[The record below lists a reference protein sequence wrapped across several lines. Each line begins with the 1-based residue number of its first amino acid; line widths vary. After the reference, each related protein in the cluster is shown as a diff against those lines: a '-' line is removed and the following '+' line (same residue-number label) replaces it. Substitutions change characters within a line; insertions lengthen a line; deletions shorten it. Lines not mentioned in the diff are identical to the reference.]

1 MELIRLEEIY
11 KTYHLG
17 EIDVPVLKG
26 ISLTIHRGEMV
37 ALMGASGS
45 GKTTLMNLLG
55 CLDRP
60 TAGHYWFDGVDVAGL
75 SPNQRAV
82 LRSKKLGFVFQSFN
96 LLARNNAVANVLMPL
111 DYAPERCSAR
121 DALRR
126 ACLMLDHV
134 GLGDRFDHEPSQ
146 MSGGQQQRVA
156 IARSLVNE
164 PALLLADEPS
174 GNLDSRT
181 SAEILRMFQ
190 RLNAEGITILLVTH
204 DPEVAKYAH
213 RVIRIHD
220 GQITQDGPS
229 EGVASDNHRG
239 IPAPLSR
246 TPSAGGSSRRES
258 AAAACGSARAPLAA
272 TVAAGLAELRCEE
285 LDEAAETPAAPAVS
299 RGAILTHAAVSAELE
314 RKIPRPDLSSL
325 LPPTL
330 RTALCA
336 LRRNKLRS
344 ALTTLGVII
353 GVGAVIAMME
363 IGEGSKTALQATI
376 ASMGANNLM
385 IQPGAAYSNGVSF
398 GVGTTIKLTP
408 GNCEQILRE
417 CPAVAN
423 VAPMVWSRTQ
433 VIYGNK
439 NWVPRS
445 ICGTTPS
452 FLVARD
458 WEKLDEGNAFTDHD
472 VRAGSRVCLIG
483 ETLVTELFDGQS
495 PINKEV
501 RMQNVSL
508 RVVGVLSRKGA
519 NMMGIDQD
527 DIVLLP
533 WTTLKYRVS
542 GAMLTNTNQ
551 SAAAAAASLT
561 AINTLNNLYPGGE
574 ALFSAPSPMEQVDRP
589 QPVRF
594 ANVDVIYAKVVS
606 ADRIDDAMAQITDV
620 LRQAHHLQPDEPDD
634 FTIRDLSEMTNTLA
648 STSRLMS
655 GLLLC
660 VAAISL
666 VVGGVGIM
674 NIMLVSVTERTR
686 EIGLRMAV
694 GARSGNILR
703 QFLVEA
709 VVLCLLGGAIGIVLG
724 RSSSYLVRITLHW
737 PIETSLPAILA
748 AVAVSAT
755 VGVLFGWYPAWKAS
769 GLDPIEA
776 LRYE

>member
-1 MELIRLEEIY
+1 V
-11 KTYHLG
+11 K
-17 EIDVPVLKG
+17 
-26 ISLTIHRGEMV
+26 
-37 ALMGASGS
+37 
-45 GKTTLMNLLG
+45 
-55 CLDRP
+55 
-60 TAGHYWFDGVDVAGL
+60 
-75 SPNQRAV
+75 
-82 LRSKKLGFVFQSFN
+82 
-96 LLARNNAVANVLMPL
+96 
-111 DYAPERCSAR
+111 
-121 DALRR
+121 
-126 ACLMLDHV
+126 
-134 GLGDRFDHEPSQ
+134 
-146 MSGGQQQRVA
+146 
-156 IARSLVNE
+156 
-164 PALLLADEPS
+164 
-174 GNLDSRT
+174 
-181 SAEILRMFQ
+181 
-190 RLNAEGITILLVTH
+190 
-204 DPEVAKYAH
+204 
-213 RVIRIHD
+213 
-220 GQITQDGPS
+220 
-229 EGVASDNHRG
+229 
-239 IPAPLSR
+239 
-246 TPSAGGSSRRES
+246 
-258 AAAACGSARAPLAA
+258 
-272 TVAAGLAELRCEE
+272 
-285 LDEAAETPAAPAVS
+285 
-299 RGAILTHAAVSAELE
+299 RGAIPAHAAVSAELG
-314 RKIPRPDLSSL
+314 RKIPRPDLWSL

-330 RTALCA
+330 RTALGA

-376 ASMGANNLM
+376 ASMGANNIM
-385 IQPGAAYSNGVSF
+385 IQPGASYSNGVSF

-408 GNCEQILRE
+408 RDCDQIVRE
-417 CPAVAN
+417 CPAVAD
-423 VAPMVWSRTQ
+423 VAPMVWARTQ
-433 VIYGNK
+433 VIYGNR

-472 VRAGSRVCLIG
+472 VRTGNRVCLIG

-495 PINKEV
+495 PIDKDI

-527 DIVLLP
+527 DIILLP
-533 WTTLKYRVS
+533 WTTLKFRVA
-542 GAMLTNTNQ
+542 GTMLTNVNQ
-551 SAAAAAASLT
+551 SAAAAAAASLT
-561 AINTLNNLYPGGE
+561 AINTLANLYPGGE
-574 ALFSAPSPMEQVDRP
+574 ALYSAAAPLELVDRP

-606 ADRIDDAMAQITDV
+606 ADRIDDAMAQISDL
-620 LRQAHHLQPDEPDD
+620 LRQEHRLRPDEPDD

-648 STSRLMS
+648 STSRLMG

-709 VVLCLLGGAIGIVLG
+709 VVLCLLGGAIGIALG

-755 VGVLFGWYPAWKAS
+755 VGMLFGWYPAWKAS